1 MLFIEY
7 LVLGLFGGEE
17 IVFLD
22 LEEDYEGNNVDYQRD
37 YKEGND
43 IKIELSLEIINLD
56 FFFGFGVFGIFGCF
70 YIGNEKIVLE
80 VVVYFINKYF
90 YYLFVIFESSD
101 CEVIVLDIFYLLIDF
116 WKKVF

>member
-7 LVLGLFGGEE
+7 LVFGLFGGEE

-56 FFFGFGVFGIFGCF
+56 FFFWFWSFWNFWVFL
-70 YIGNEKIVLE
+70 YRR
-80 VVVYFINKYF
+80 
-90 YYLFVIFESSD
+90 
-101 CEVIVLDIFYLLIDF
+101 
-116 WKKVF
+116 